1 MEALIFIADGFEDSE
16 FYYPYYRLKE
26 EGIGVIVAGPQ
37 AGEFTGKHGYTFE
50 ADTAL
55 DEVSAESCDILV
67 IPGGKAPETIRLNK
81 NAVKL
86 TMEIMQAGKPLA
98 AICHGGQVLISA
110 DVLKGKKA
118 TCWKSISDDL
128 KAAGA
133 EYIDQEVVVDGNLV
147 TSRCPADLPM
157 FMKELLKLCAQS
169 TA

>member
-1 MEALIFIADGFEDSE
+1 MNALIFIADGFEDSE

-26 EGIGVIVAGPQ
+26 EGIGVIVAGPKTGQ
-37 AGEFTGKHGYTFE
+37 FTGKHGYTFE
-50 ADTAL
+50 ADTTL
-55 DEVSAESCDILV
+55 NEVSAQGCDMLV

-86 TMEIMQAGKPLA
+86 TKEIFQAGKPLA

-110 DVLKGKKA
+110 DILKGKKA
-118 TCWKSISDDL
+118 TCWKSIADDL

-133 EYIDQEVVVDGNLV
+133 QYVDQEVVVDDNLV

-157 FMKELLKLCAQS
+157 FMKELLNLCTQT